1 MTRDEYIS
9 LMRQIARIDPVDAQS
24 GAMMDDTAILEG
36 IAKIADEV
44 TDLTNRLES
53 LRREYADAFLNGS
66 DGERHEAEDP
76 KEPKE
81 EITVE
86 DFLNL

>member
-1 MTRDEYIS
+1 MTRDECIS
-9 LMRQIARIDPVDAQS
+9 LMRQIARIDPADEQS
-24 GAMMDDTAILEG
+24 GAMMDDTAILEA

-44 TDLTNRLES
+44 TDLTYRLES
-53 LRREYADAFLNGS
+53 LRKEYADAFLNGS
-66 DGERHEAEDP
+66 DGERHESEGN
-76 KEPKE
+76 ESKE